1 MMTRLTMYLLL
12 GGVPLGLAALGGGHA
27 LPFYLAGVLITAS
40 LAPVALYG
48 PRSFLG
54 QLALIVPILV
64 VVNSFCLWTESLI
77 FMPAMRAA
85 ASQTLLAMIIMNLV
99 QGTTLAGLGMLLR
112 EFRGMPREPVALHPW
127 RTLALRVCLCALA
140 YVAYYLVFGGL
151 TFHYF
156 TRPFYPE
163 AYQQVAAVGIWFWPI
178 QAARGLLMTLAV
190 LPAIATLHIRRWPAA
205 LAVGAILWVTGGL
218 APLLLP
224 NPYFGNAQRV
234 YHIIEILTQNA
245 SLGITAV
252 LLLRLPR
259 LPR

>member
-1 MMTRLTMYLLL
+1 MMARMTMYLLL

-27 LPFYLAGVLITAS
+27 LPFYLAGVLMAAS
-40 LAPVALYG
+40 LAPVALFG
-48 PRSFLG
+48 PRTFLG
-54 QLALIVPILV
+54 QLAVIVPILV

-77 FMPAMRAA
+77 FMPAMRATA
-85 ASQTLLAMIIMNLV
+85 TQTLVAMLSMNLV
-99 QGTTLAGLGMLLR
+99 QGATLAGLGMLLK
-112 EFRGMPREPVALHPW
+112 ESRGLPREPVTLYPW
-127 RTLALRVCLCALA
+127 RALAFRVFLCALA
-140 YVAYYLVFGGL
+140 YVVYYLVFGGL
-151 TFHYF
+151 TFKYF
-156 TRPFYPE
+156 TRPFYPD

-190 LPAIATLHIRRWPAA
+190 LPAIATLRMRRWPT
-205 LAVGAILWVTGGL
+205 AVAIGAILWVTGGL

-234 YHIIEILTQNA
+234 YHILEILTQNA

-259 LPR
+259 LLR